1 MRSVAETTAL
11 VTGATDG
18 LGRMVAGE
26 LAARGAT
33 VHIHGRDRARGE
45 RALAEIGEQTGNDR
59 LHLHLADLA
68 SLAEVAALA
77 DELDAQLDQLHLLVN
92 NAGIGSGLP
101 ESRERQE
108 SADGVELRFA
118 VNYLA
123 GYALTERL
131 LELLRRSAPARIV
144 FVASLGQAPID
155 FGDPMLTG
163 IYSGGRAYSQ
173 SKLAQITY
181 ANDLARRLEGTGVTA
196 NSLHPATY
204 MPTKM
209 VLEEVGESVDTLELG
224 TEATLR
230 LAIGDELDGVSGRF
244 YDRLQEAG
252 AQPQASDPEAQARL
266 RELSEQLVARAR

>member
-1 MRSVAETTAL
+1 M
-11 VTGATDG
+11 
-18 LGRMVAGE
+18 
-26 LAARGAT
+26 
-33 VHIHGRDRARGE
+33 
-45 RALAEIGEQTGNDR
+45 
-59 LHLHLADLA
+59 
-68 SLAEVAALA
+68 
-77 DELDAQLDQLHLLVN
+77 
-92 NAGIGSGLP
+92 
-101 ESRERQE
+101 
-108 SADGVELRFA
+108 
-118 VNYLA
+118 
-123 GYALTERL
+123 
-131 LELLRRSAPARIV
+131 RRSAPARIV

-230 LAIGDELDGVSGRF
+230 LAIGDELAGVSGRF

-252 AQPQASDPEAQARL
+252 AQPQASDPDAQARL
-266 RELSEQLVARAR
+266 RELSEQLVAGAR